1 MLIIENKRTNPYF
14 NIAAEEYLLKNISDD
29 CFMLYQNTPSLIVG
43 KHQNTLAEIN
53 YQFIK
58 QNNIDVVRRLSG
70 GGTVYHD
77 LGNINFMFIQ
87 NIDENSS
94 LVNFRRYIDPIIEVL
109 NDFNIDAKFEGK
121 NDIRVNGL
129 KISGNAEHVFKRR
142 VLHHGTL
149 LFSSE
154 LNVLND
160 AIKVDINKFSDKG
173 VKSIRSTVAN
183 ISDFITENISIP
195 EFMNKVVEKICDM
208 NKDSTLYTFKTE
220 DIHKIENL
228 VTEKYSTWEWNFG
241 YSPDYN
247 FENKIKTANGILS
260 VNVSVEKGLIEKI
273 KITGNFDGSDIERLL
288 IGKKHNE
295 KEIHQTL
302 QKVDTLKSTTYPI
315 DDIIKALF

>member
-1 MLIIENKRTNPYF
+1 MLIIENNRKNPYF
-14 NIAAEEYLLKNISDD
+14 NIAAEEYLLKNFTDD

-87 NIDENSS
+87 NINENSS
-94 LVNFRRYIDPIIEVL
+94 LVNFKRYTDPIIEVL
-109 NDFNIDAKFEGK
+109 HDLNIDAKFEGK
-121 NDIRVNGL
+121 NDILINGL

-160 AIKVDINKFSDKG
+160 AIKAEIKKYNDKG

-183 ISDFITENISIP
+183 ISDFLTKKISIP
-195 EFMNKVVEKICDM
+195 EFMNKVVEKIRDM
-208 NKDSTLYTFKTE
+208 NKDSTLYTFKTG
-220 DIHKIENL
+220 DILKIENL

-247 FENKIKTANGILS
+247 FENKIKTANGNLS
-260 VNVSVEKGLIEKI
+260 VNVTVEKGLIKKI
-273 KITGNFDGSDIERLL
+273 KITGNFDSSDIEHSL

-302 QKVDTLKSTTYPI
+302 HKVDVLKCTTYTV